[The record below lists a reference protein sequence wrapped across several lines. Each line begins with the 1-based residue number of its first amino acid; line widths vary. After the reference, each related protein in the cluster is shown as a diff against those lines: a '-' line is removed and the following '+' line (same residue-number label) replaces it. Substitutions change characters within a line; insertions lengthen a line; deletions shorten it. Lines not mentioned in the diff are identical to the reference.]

1 MPPTPVLQGLPGPYA
16 NNNQVKTLN
25 TNKKTIISI
34 SANGYSDEKKSTQI
48 ETIIGTIVIVIVE
61 YPWLFTVLRP
71 MASRFKKFS
80 KDEIWAINEAV
91 AQNKIPRKR

>member
-1 MPPTPVLQGLPGPYA
+1 MATVT
-16 NNNQVKTLN
+16 KR
-25 TNKKTIISI
+25 
-34 SANGYSDEKKSTQI
+34 KSTQI

-61 YPWLFTVLRP
+61 YPWLFTVLQP

-80 KDEIWAINEAV
+80 KHEIWAINEAV

>member
-1 MPPTPVLQGLPGPYA
+1 MATVT
-16 NNNQVKTLN
+16 KR
-25 TNKKTIISI
+25 
-34 SANGYSDEKKSTQI
+34 KSTQI
-48 ETIIGTIVIVIVE
+48 ETIIGTIVIVE